1 MKRQTAE
8 QEVPAPSEKEA
19 LEEEKIQLAK
29 EIGIWGTFNPVEG
42 YEASHQSRRIEEIDK
57 RLTEIVNR

>member
-1 MKRQTAE
+1 M
-8 QEVPAPSEKEA
+8 PAPSEKEA